1 MRPAL
6 PDSHAQAL
14 LVAVQA
20 AVGGVVTYLDEV
32 PDDPPYP
39 YVVVESDS
47 AQSSPES
54 VGDINE
60 LGTFHP
66 RVLVAALS
74 PAKVR
79 QVRDRLE
86 ALYDTATPLVG
97 GRLVEVE
104 KLVAGNIA
112 RDPDLARPVW
122 WCRDQLEVRSYAA

>member
-1 MRPAL
+1 MK
-6 PDSHAQAL
+6 
-14 LVAVQA
+14 A
-20 AVGGVVTYLDEV
+20 AVGGVVAYLDEV

-54 VGDINE
+54 VGDVNE

-66 RVLVAALS
+66 RILVAALS